1 MLRMD
6 GWQVDK
12 VLRMDV
18 RLTKCYVWMD
28 RLTKCYVWMDGRLTK
43 CYGWMVG

>member
-12 VLRMDV
+12 VLRMDGRLTKCYGMDG
-18 RLTKCYVWMD
+18 RLTKCYVWMV
-28 RLTKCYVWMDGRLTK
+28 C
-43 CYGWMVG
+43 

>member
-28 RLTKCYVWMDGRLTK
+28 
-43 CYGWMVG
+43 VG

>member
-6 GWQVDK
+6 G
-12 VLRMDV
+12 
-18 RLTKCYVWMD
+18 RLTKCYVWTEVD
-28 RLTKCYVWMDGRLTK
+28 KVLRMDGRLTK

>member
-12 VLRMDV
+12 VLRMDG
-18 RLTKCYVWMD
+18 RLTKCYVWMEVD
-28 RLTKCYVWMDGRLTK
+28 KVLGMDGILTKCYVWMLG
-43 CYGWMVG
+43 

>member
-6 GWQVDK
+6 GIDK
-12 VLRMDV
+12 VVRMDV

-28 RLTKCYVWMDGRLTK
+28 RLTKCYVWM
-43 CYGWMVG
+43 VG

>member
-12 VLRMDV
+12 VLRMDGWV
-18 RLTKCYVWMD
+18 DKVLRMDGRLTKCYVWM
-28 RLTKCYVWMDGRLTK
+28 
-43 CYGWMVG
+43 VG

>member
-12 VLRMDV
+12 VLRMDGRLTV
-18 RLTKCYVWMD
+18 LRMDGWQVDKVLRMDGRLTKCYVWM
-28 RLTKCYVWMDGRLTK
+28 
-43 CYGWMVG
+43 VG

>member
-12 VLRMDV
+12 VLRMDGWQV
-18 RLTKCYVWMD
+18 DKVLR
-28 RLTKCYVWMDGRLTK
+28 MDGRLTK